1 MTLLGDAAHPTLQY
15 LAQGA
20 CMAIEDAVILA
31 DLMETASDGDIPDI
45 FRRYQRARYMRTGRV
60 QMTARLYG
68 EFYHAD
74 GVKRELRNQMLAA
87 RSAEQGYES
96 VAWLYEPT

>member
-1 MTLLGDAAHPTLQY
+1 
-15 LAQGA
+15 
-20 CMAIEDAVILA
+20 
-31 DLMETASDGDIPDI
+31 
-45 FRRYQRARYMRTGRV
+45 
-60 QMTARLYG
+60 MTARLYG

-96 VAWLYEPT
+96 VAWLYEPN

>member
-1 MTLLGDAAHPTLQY
+1 MLGDAAHPTLQY

-31 DLMETASDGDIPDI
+31 DLIESASDSDIPAI
-45 FRRYQRARYMRTGRV
+45 FRRYQTARYMRTGRV
-60 QMTARLYG
+60 QMMARLYG

-74 GVKRELRNQMLAA
+74 GVKRELRNAMLAA

-96 VAWLYEPT
+96 VAWLYEPN